1 MFVFGKFLQAAF
13 AVEDFPELV
22 HDVNESAAVDK
33 LFHTVDKV
41 TDNRVANLGVFDNIG
56 VVETND
62 VGIGKVDAVFGVVE
76 YPAEAVAAGPFAD
89 VGV

>member
-1 MFVFGKFLQAAF
+1 MFVFGQFLQAAF
-13 AVEDFPELV
+13 AVENFPELV

-33 LFHTVDKV
+33 LFHTVDEV
-41 TDNRVANLGVFDNIG
+41 TDNRIANLGVFDNVG
-56 VVETND
+56 VVKADD
-62 VGIGKVDAVFGVVE
+62 VSVGKVDAVFGVVE